1 MPTVIQPE
9 DNSSAQEGSQSL
21 SQGVHRQLDPGLTSQ
36 EAHSKGHGRVQ
47 VGPLGRGRWG
57 LLVPACHSG
66 KARYFPHAHSLF
78 DSAEQRCREGFIAQ
92 NGGLDYV
99 IDPLC

>member
-1 MPTVIQPE
+1 MGMLTVIQPE

-47 VGPLGRGRWG
+47 VGPGQRRWG
-57 LLVPACHSG
+57 LLVPRLPQWEG
-66 KARYFPHAHSLF
+66 QVLPHTPLF